1 MDREVGMALEGMA
14 GCPLR
19 LAFRWPMASRAKFDS
34 RRGVRP
40 CIRRHRS
47 LDFAPSSH
55 VRKVRSG
62 YLRQDDRIGDALL
75 SEDVFDE
82 HFACDLTAC
91 KGACCVEGDSGAP
104 LTQAEVGQLEMAW
117 EHVAPLLPEKG
128 RQAVEAQG
136 LAVTDSDGDLVTP
149 LVEGKECAYT
159 VFDADGTAKCG
170 LEQAYF
176 AGKTQWRKP
185 LSCHLYPIRAKELID
200 FTALNYH
207 RWPICEAARLCGKAG
222 KMSVLDFCKD
232 ASDSEVWGTVVRRSA
247 SSPSVVARIQNAHD
261 RPVQAR
267 RMCGLDGMLFG
278 RVGRRLLPNRL
289 SRRASTLL
297 CWGWIPIRFIWPL
310 RQPKR
315 RCTNPCFNAGRCM
328 VHRERAGR

>member
-1 MDREVGMALEGMA
+1 MALEGMA

-34 RRGVRP
+34 RLGVRP

-47 LDFAPSSH
+47 WTLPHLPMSERYVLATF
-55 VRKVRSG
+55 VRMIK
-62 YLRQDDRIGDALL
+62 IGDALL

-82 HFACDLTAC
+82 HFACDLSAC

-117 EHVAPLLPEKG
+117 EHVAPLLSERG

-136 LAVTDSDGDLVTP
+136 LAVKDSDGDLVTP

-232 ASDSEVWGTVVRRSA
+232 ALIRKFGEPWYEEA
-247 SSPSVVARIQNAHD
+247 QA
-261 RPVQAR
+261 VQA
-267 RMCGLDGMLFG
+267 L
-278 RVGRRLLPNRL
+278 
-289 SRRASTLL
+289 
-297 CWGWIPIRFIWPL
+297 W
-310 RQPKR
+310 
-315 RCTNPCFNAGRCM
+315 
-328 VHRERAGR
+328 RESKTS